1 MASVHKPSNLF
12 PPGYQF
18 AVPVL
23 VLFPL
28 GLPSDLGPYGLT
40 FHDLRHA
47 FASLL
52 LAFGF
57 MIPYVSQQLGHSS
70 AKITLDTYGHIL
82 EEGHRLDREATLQ
95 RFGNAFHGAT
105 RVLLRQEVPGAETA
119 KTLIN
124 LEPAIGL
131 EPMTCA
137 LRVRRTASHSRYL
150 SLPSQKPHHSWDLHK
165 QQ

>member
-95 RFGNAFHGAT
+95 RFENAFHGAT

-119 KTLIN
+119 KTPDKSGAGDRTRIDD
-124 LEPAIGL
+124 
-131 EPMTCA
+131 
-137 LRVRRTASHSRYL
+137 LRITSAPDSE
-150 SLPSQKPHHSWDLHK
+150 SQE
-165 QQ
+165 